1 MNLIHCQKDC
11 VYQSDGYCGLDRAAA
26 VTCAQLNQCSF
37 YQNKAPSPSVRPDIP
52 PEHQVTPNYN
62 PAPPID
68 PPHDGAQYIQGTDEL
83 Q

>member
-37 YQNKAPSPSVRPDIP
+37 YQNKPPLPSIRPDIP
-52 PEHQVTPNYN
+52 PEHQAAPSEASPTLS
-62 PAPPID
+62 PA
-68 PPHDGAQYIQGTDEL
+68 HDGAQFMQGDDAL
-83 Q
+83 K

>member
-37 YQNKAPSPSVRPDIP
+37 YQHKTPSPSIRPDVP
-52 PEHQVTPNYN
+52 PEHQSAPGFTVPSVA
-62 PAPPID
+62 PA
-68 PPHDGAQYIQGTDEL
+68 HDGAQFMQGDDIL
-83 Q
+83 